1 MPWKINETDEIVRVG
16 RSWTNPEGITHP
28 TNWSTIWT
36 DSEKTDAGLVWED
49 DPSQDP
55 FDSTFYWGRQNDG
68 TLIPKSLTDVNE
80 VDENGDPILD
90 IDGNQMVTKG
100 LKTVW
105 TEFTKNTANTK
116 LSETDWYITRNT
128 ETGDAIPS
136 TVTDY
141 RAAVRAACATIEGQL
156 NGAADLAAFMALFDI
171 PVDADGMPT
180 GPAPVNAWPDAI

>member
-1 MPWKINETDEIVRVG
+1 
-16 RSWTNPEGITHP
+16 
-28 TNWSTIWT
+28 
-36 DSEKTDAGLVWED
+36 
-49 DPSQDP
+49 
-55 FDSTFYWGRQNDG
+55 
-68 TLIPKSLTDVNE
+68 
-80 VDENGDPILD
+80 
-90 IDGNQMVTKG
+90 MVTKG

-141 RAAVRAACATIEGQL
+141 RAAVRAACATIEGQI
-156 NGAADLAAFMALFDI
+156 NGAADLAAFMALFDM